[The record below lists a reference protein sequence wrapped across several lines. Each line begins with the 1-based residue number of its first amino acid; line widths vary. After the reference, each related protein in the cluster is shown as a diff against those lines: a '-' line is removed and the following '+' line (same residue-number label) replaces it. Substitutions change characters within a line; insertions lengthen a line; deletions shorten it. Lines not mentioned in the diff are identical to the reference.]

1 MDEEALANEFWMMA
15 IIMRPG
21 ARNSIKGIPFMLP
34 RSFPIASVK
43 MARKTKVVITGARIV
58 WI

>member
-1 MDEEALANEFWMMA
+1 M
-15 IIMRPG
+15 MRPG
-21 ARNSIKGIPFMLP
+21 ARNSIKGTPFMSP

-43 MARKTKVVITGARIV
+43 IARKTKVVITGAKIV